1 MVGRVFA
8 TVEVLRLALISYRGI
23 WGLAWRVLVAA
34 SLVMSILV
42 AWASRGNVNWALLNA
57 DRGFHLIFATATIAC
72 LLLIRHYRISL
83 GRVYRTLLATLCFYS
98 CMKILINTVLQNVL
112 YAQFLEFGAIWQIA
126 SLFSYIVVLLLWA
139 GALARPLPVIEPQQA
154 MLSPS
159 VYEQISPEI
168 NFQLQEMNRRLMSF
182 WKIKDRQP

>member
-34 SLVMSILV
+34 SLVMSIPV

-98 CMKILINTVLQNVL
+98 CIKILTNTVLQNVL
-112 YAQFLEFGAIWQIA
+112 YAQYLESGPIWQ
-126 SLFSYIVVLLLWA
+126 SVTLFPYLIVLTLWA
-139 GALARPLPVIEPQQA
+139 GALAHPLPAIEPQQA

-159 VYEQISPEI
+159 IYRQISPEI
-168 NFQLQEMNRRLMSF
+168 NFQLQAMNRRLMSF
-182 WKIKDRQP
+182 WKIEERQP